1 MRRFAAV
8 ATTVLLVLAMTVGT
22 AYANVCIGS
31 ACGDAMLR
39 PSVASESCLTDAGQS
54 TRHFS
59 CNHTVQ
65 AEPRDNATLAQSGH
79 DTFVSAARATVV
91 PPALSLVGLPRE
103 VQASDARGAP
113 HLSVVIRI

>member
-1 MRRFAAV
+1 MRRFV
-8 ATTVLLVLAMTVGT
+8 AIATIVLLVLAMTAGT
-22 AYANVCIGS
+22 AFANVCTGS
-31 ACGDAMLR
+31 TCSDPMLR
-39 PSVASESCLTDAGQS
+39 PSVASKSCPTDAGQS

-59 CNHTVQ
+59 CNHTAQ